1 MQWSNDKNNDEGT
14 PIKWCNQHMNSA
26 IVVAYYNKPSQKQQ
40 LLRNNFFPCITNL
53 NEDSTTA
60 ILKNFGQRNL
70 PPPNCLYS
78 QQLYIETT
86 STQNT
91 AWGGWDSVGI
101 LKTTLFGQQKHVI
114 PAIIL

>member
-1 MQWSNDKNNDEGT
+1 MSSIIRQYRCSEVIIIIRVKAP
-14 PIKWCNQHMNSA
+14 PIKWYNQHMNSA

-91 AWGGWDSVGI
+91 A
-101 LKTTLFGQQKHVI
+101 
-114 PAIIL
+114 